1 MLSRRALLSAP
12 LVIAAQQRKSLKIV
26 ALETD
31 LTIHP
36 PRKPAYD
43 ALQTLGVNSGT
54 VTLRLRTDAGITG
67 WAQSNF
73 GAIEGGPQ
81 ALRALLEHEV
91 KPLILDQDPALPK
104 AIRARLQRGLQYQG
118 LTGLTN
124 FALAASDIAVWDILG
139 KHAGMPVW
147 RMLGAAR
154 DRMPVYSMC
163 GWYYDNDNDLSQ
175 YKAQIETALSQGYQ
189 AIKIKT
195 GKYSLADDE
204 RRIRLAVDL
213 AGQGRRVMLDAN
225 QVFNRNEALRRGRL
239 YQQMGVFWYEEPL
252 PPHDMA
258 GYAELA
264 AQLDVRI
271 ATGENL
277 YLKHQFNDLIQRR
290 GADIVQP
297 DNRRAG
303 GVTEWLEIAAIA
315 DAAGLDLA
323 SHGGGDVNMNMLC
336 AIPNAIYMESSGP
349 QPRMIDGEVTAPETP
364 GMSTEP
370 KGK

>member
-1 MLSRRALLSAP
+1 MLRRSFLTVPFA
-12 LVIAAQQRKSLKIV
+12 VAAQQRKSLKIT

-31 LTIHP
+31 LTINP
-36 PRKPAYD
+36 PRKPNYD
-43 ALQTLGVNSGT
+43 ALQTLGVHSGT
-54 VTLRLRTDAGITG
+54 VTLRIRTDAGITG
-67 WAQSNF
+67 WASSNF
-73 GAIEGGPQ
+73 GAVEGGPKV
-81 ALRALLEHEV
+81 LRAILEEEV
-91 KPLILDQDPALPK
+91 KPLILNQDPAFPK
-104 AIRARLQRGLQYQG
+104 KIRDTLNKGLQYQG
-118 LTGLTN
+118 LTGITQ
-124 FALAASDIAVWDILG
+124 FAIAVTDIAIWDILG
-139 KHAGMPVW
+139 KHANLPVW
-147 RMLGAAR
+147 RMIGAVR

-163 GWYYDNDNDLSQ
+163 GWYYDNDEDLSQ
-175 YKAQIETALSQGYQ
+175 YKAQIVKALSEGYR

-195 GKYSLADDE
+195 GKYSMADDE
-204 RRIRLAVDL
+204 RRIRLAIDL
-213 AGQGRRVMLDAN
+213 AGKDRRIMLDAN

-252 PPHDMA
+252 PPQDMA

-264 AQLDVRI
+264 AQLEVRL

-277 YLKHQFNDLIQRR
+277 YTKYQFNDLIQRK

-315 DAAGLDLA
+315 DAAGIQLA

-336 AIPNAIYMESSGP
+336 AIPNAIYMETSGP
-349 QPRMIDGEVTAPETP
+349 QPRMIEGEVTAPEIP

-370 KGK
+370 KLK